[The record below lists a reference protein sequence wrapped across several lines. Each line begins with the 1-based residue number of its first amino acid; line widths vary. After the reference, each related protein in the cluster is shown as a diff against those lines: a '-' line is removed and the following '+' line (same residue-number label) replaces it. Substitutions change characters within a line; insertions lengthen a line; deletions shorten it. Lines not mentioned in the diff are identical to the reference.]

1 MTRSEPAATESQVGP
16 TLCLHCCLLCTHLVR
31 RACGWNLSS
40 HAAAWTQSSCT
51 GNLFLKNNCLW
62 PVCCCL
68 HQKIVS
74 GCSLCCCCC
83 RRRCCFCFCCYA
95 NAVQIRERTHLSQ
108 YPCKTEQMACKRA
121 KAMQKTLPD
130 FGFLNVQHALLGC
143 SGLGFLSCGCAF
155 FKLPPTQCGCN
166 PMQYGQSEHQTLSNA
181 SSDCSTSRVL
191 SSAEAHQ
198 YMQEQIGCRT
208 GLGPGGRRFIWKSE

>member
-1 MTRSEPAATESQVGP
+1 MTRSEPATTESQVGP

-108 YPCKTEQMACKRA
+108 YPCKTKTNGLQTCEGNAKNTAGFWLSQCSACVAWLQWLR
-121 KAMQKTLPD
+121 LPQLWLC
-130 FGFLNVQHALLGC
+130 FLQA
-143 SGLGFLSCGCAF
+143 A
-155 FKLPPTQCGCN
+155 TN
-166 PMQYGQSEHQTLSNA
+166 PMRLQPHAILPEQTSNLKQ
-181 SSDCSTSRVL
+181 CI
-191 SSAEAHQ
+191 E
-198 YMQEQIGCRT
+198 
-208 GLGPGGRRFIWKSE
+208 